1 MESVIER
8 FLANESGYG
17 CGDGSYGRDAD
28 IDSQWGHGWAAGYG
42 DYKGC
47 GYGRGDNPG
56 RGLDDGNGSGE
67 SNFYVDGYERGI
79 PAGTGAGVGGGIKS
93 INGMPVYRVKD
104 TPTIITS
111 VHDDYAEGYIVE
123 NIGSLRPCYIAKG
136 HGHFAHGDT
145 LREAQEAIEAELQ
158 EEAAYEAELRE
169 EEAAYEAEARE
180 EEALK
185 AGLQESDLEATGTIN
200 GHDYVDLG
208 LSVKWATCNV
218 GTSSPAG
225 CGDIFAWGDTEPKKG
240 IFVED
245 DDGDDDEDFKPYF
258 EEDFWKYAAKDCE
271 DDNIS
276 GDPHSD
282 AARANWGGTWRTPTK
297 KEMKELIHEC
307 SWRWTTMD
315 GEKGVKVKGPNGNW
329 IFLPTTRQSVYDG
342 LEWCYYWTASPYTG
356 DYAIYLSFETFSGD
370 NCAHIDFVERL
381 VRLPIRP
388 VSE

>member
-8 FLANESGYG
+8 FLADESR
-17 CGDGSYGRDAD
+17 DGSGRDND
-28 IDSQWGHGWAAGYG
+28 FCVTLQLGHGEAAGFG
-42 DYKGC
+42 DYNGC
-47 GYGRGDNPG
+47 GYGRGYGSG
-56 RGLDDGNGSGE
+56 RGLDDGNGCGE
-67 SNFYVDGYERGI
+67 IINHGGNGYERGI
-79 PAGTGAGVGGGIKS
+79 PAGTGTGVGGGTKS
-93 INGMPVYRVKD
+93 IDGVPVYLGVPVYSVEH
-104 TPTIITS
+104 TLAIITS
-111 VHDDYAEGYIVE
+111 VHDDYAKGYILE
-123 NIGSLRPCYIAKG
+123 DTGNFRPCYIAKS
-136 HGHFAHGDT
+136 HGRFAHGDT

-158 EEAAYEAELRE
+158 EMAAFEAEI
-169 EEAAYEAEARE
+169 EAEQQE

-225 CGDIFAWGDTEPKKG
+225 CGDIFAWGDTGPKKG
-240 IFVED
+240 IYVED
-245 DDGDDDEDFKPYF
+245 DDEDDDEDFKPYF

-297 KEMKELIHEC
+297 QEMKELIYEC
-307 SWRWTTMD
+307 SWRWTTLD

>member
-8 FLANESGYG
+8 FFANESGDGGGEFFGHDRGYG
-17 CGDGSYGRDAD
+17 CNYDMEIDYLWYGNAE
-28 IDSQWGHGWAAGYG
+28 S
-42 DYKGC
+42 GC
-47 GYGRGDNPG
+47 DYGRGCDPG
-56 RGLDDGNGSGE
+56 GGLDDGSGSGG
-67 SNFYVDGYERGI
+67 SIFTRD
-79 PAGTGAGVGGGIKS
+79 AGGGIKS
-93 INGMPVYRVKD
+93 INGMPVYSVIVKD

-123 NIGSLRPCYIAKG
+123 NIGSLRPCYIAKA
-136 HGHFAHGDT
+136 HGRFAHGDT
-145 LREAQEAIEAELQ
+145 LREAQEAIEAEIEAELQ
-158 EEAAYEAELRE
+158 EEAE
-169 EEAAYEAEARE
+169 YEAEARE

-225 CGDIFAWGDTEPKKG
+225 CGDIFAWGDTEPKKS

-245 DDGDDDEDFKPYF
+245 DDGDDEEDFKPYF

-297 KEMKELIHEC
+297 QEMKELIHEC

-356 DYAIYLSFETFSGD
+356 DYAIYLDFETFSGD
-370 NCAHIDFVERL
+370 NCAHVDFVERL